1 MKILLTND
9 DGIMSEGLQVLVSVL
24 EKEHEVWVVAP
35 DRNRSAVSH
44 SILMDIPLKIKK
56 KAKRQYAC
64 SGVPVDCVV
73 HGLRAI
79 LKGNPDCIISGI
91 NHGANLGTDILFSGT
106 AAAARQGALYG
117 IPSIALSL
125 QSETGTY
132 DFRHL
137 ADFVLKHLE
146 NILKLSERDVFVNI
160 NAMSPGPY
168 ERCVLTKPS
177 RRTYNDGTEHFI
189 APDGQHYA
197 FFKGGSIDTED
208 CERGDYQALV
218 RGDISLS
225 RIHAQPLGLHFDEE
239 LWEALCIKP

>member
-73 HGLRAI
+73 HGVRAI

-132 DFRHL
+132 DFWHL

-146 NILKLSERDVFVNI
+146 NILKLSERDV
-160 NAMSPGPY
+160 
-168 ERCVLTKPS
+168 L
-177 RRTYNDGTEHFI
+177 
-189 APDGQHYA
+189 
-197 FFKGGSIDTED
+197 
-208 CERGDYQALV
+208 
-218 RGDISLS
+218 
-225 RIHAQPLGLHFDEE
+225 
-239 LWEALCIKP
+239 